1 MILGATTVLTL
12 VTMGFGGRAS
22 LPRVTYA
29 TALDWFIVMCF
40 AFVFTAM
47 VEYACVN
54 FVDHKQAEQIHK
66 IFKEKLREQKSKR
79 SLRVGLSQNLLFILK
94 LGKSLS

>member
-54 FVDHKQAEQIHK
+54 FVDHKQAEKIQQ
-66 IFKEKLREQKSKR
+66 IFKEKLRIHKAKK
-79 SLRVGLSQNLLFILK
+79 SLRVGLSQYLLLLINLI
-94 LGKSLS
+94 

>member
-54 FVDHKQAEQIHK
+54 FVDHKQAEQIQQ
-66 IFKEKLREQKSKR
+66 IFKEKIRKHKSKNKI
-79 SLRVGLSQNLLFILK
+79 RVGLSSK
-94 LGKSLS
+94 LIMASFN